1 MRYVHFC
8 YLHRARMLYVHIN
21 SNGDTDMTPE
31 ENLLADL
38 AEVSHDL
45 RNWAEDKLDEGCTAQ
60 EIIDL
65 LREAARIA
73 GRD

>member
-1 MRYVHFC
+1 
-8 YLHRARMLYVHIN
+8 
-21 SNGDTDMTPE
+21 MTPE

-38 AEVSHDL
+38 NEVSHDL
-45 RNWAEDKLDEGCTAQ
+45 RYWAEDKLDEGCTAQ

>member
-1 MRYVHFC
+1 
-8 YLHRARMLYVHIN
+8 
-21 SNGDTDMTPE
+21 MTPGQ
-31 ENLLADL
+31 NLLSDM

-65 LREAARIA
+65 LREADCRARLTLSLGQSRKQKRCQA
-73 GRD
+73 ATA